1 MLHLTLRQLEIF
13 CAVAQS
19 GSTVAAAEVVGL
31 SQSATSAA
39 LQQLEVALNTQVFER
54 VGRNLVLNDAG
65 RALLP
70 QALSVLEQVRGME
83 QAFAGTGGGGLPVRL
98 CVAASTTVGSY
109 VLPPVLALLARSHP
123 HISVD
128 VRIANTR
135 EVEHAVQALEVDV
148 GLIEGS
154 SHGVGLAVQPWIADE
169 LVVVAAPGDALVQ
182 AAQTKPVGVAML
194 RQARWLLREEGSG
207 TREMVEIRLAA
218 APAPV
223 ARRGGAG
230 QLRGDCA
237 LCGAGLGHQLF
248 APGAGAIDAQRW
260 QPGGAAHIAAPH
272 GAALLHRAT
281 RGQACARRVAG
292 LFGCLRRAGGAAGGC
307 GGRFKNKQLLALYLQ
322 GFAVYFDLKCFQIKR
337 RASSYFCSG
346 LFHRNRGAARHG
358 HGRHAVW
365 GEPSIT
371 RSE

>member
-19 GSTVAAAEVVGL
+19 GSTVAATEVVGL

-39 LQQLEVALNTQVFER
+39 LQQLEAALNTQVFER

-207 TREMVEIRLAA
+207 TREMVEYALLPRLHQLPAA
-218 APAPV
+218 AVLGSSEAIARCV
-223 ARRGGAG
+223 A
-230 QLRGDCA
+230 Q
-237 LCGAGLGHQLF
+237 GLGISCLPRVLVQSMLNDGSLVVLPTSLPRMERHFCIVQRAGKHVSAALQAF
-248 APGAGAIDAQRW
+248 LDACVAQAVRQAGAVD
-260 QPGGAAHIAAPH
+260 
-272 GAALLHRAT
+272 
-281 RGQACARRVAG
+281 
-292 LFGCLRRAGGAAGGC
+292 
-307 GGRFKNKQLLALYLQ
+307 
-322 GFAVYFDLKCFQIKR
+322 
-337 RASSYFCSG
+337 S
-346 LFHRNRGAARHG
+346 
-358 HGRHAVW
+358 
-365 GEPSIT
+365 
-371 RSE
+371 

>member
-39 LQQLEVALNTQVFER
+39 LQQLEAALNTQVFER

-83 QAFAGTGGGGLPVRL
+83 QAFAGTGGGLPVRL

-207 TREMVEIRLAA
+207 TREMVEYALLPRLHQLPAA
-218 APAPV
+218 AVLGSSEAIARCV
-223 ARRGGAG
+223 A
-230 QLRGDCA
+230 Q
-237 LCGAGLGHQLF
+237 GLGISCLPRVLVQSMLNDGSLVVLPTSLPRMERHFCIVQRAGKHVSAALQAF
-248 APGAGAIDAQRW
+248 LDACVAQAVRQAGA
-260 QPGGAAHIAAPH
+260 
-272 GAALLHRAT
+272 
-281 RGQACARRVAG
+281 VE
-292 LFGCLRRAGGAAGGC
+292 
-307 GGRFKNKQLLALYLQ
+307 
-322 GFAVYFDLKCFQIKR
+322 V
-337 RASSYFCSG
+337 
-346 LFHRNRGAARHG
+346 
-358 HGRHAVW
+358 
-365 GEPSIT
+365 
-371 RSE
+371 